1 MNAVILVSGKISS
14 GKNTLAEMIKAELE
28 AMGVNVA
35 VDSFAK
41 PLKDMCKEAFKPL
54 TEYLNDL
61 IRNQSPWG
69 FDHLI
74 TSDENWYE
82 NKNEITRRI
91 LQAVG
96 TDVVRKVNPNYWAES
111 FVQRCLA
118 ESSQI
123 IINSDC
129 RFPSEIEAVWGAYKM
144 RCFKIRVERKTNRDS
159 VVHEHSSETALDVW
173 SEWDMMIENNGTL
186 DELKNEA
193 KEIAAWICKTYVK
206 GA

>member
-1 MNAVILVSGKISS
+1 MNAVILISGKISS
-14 GKNTLAEMIKAELE
+14 GKNTLAEMIKTELE

-41 PLKDMCKEAFKPL
+41 PLKDMCKEAFRPL

-61 IRNQSPWG
+61 IRNQSPVG
-69 FDHLI
+69 LEHLI

-96 TDVVRKVNPNYWAES
+96 TDIVRKISPNYWAEA

-118 ESSQI
+118 ESAQV

-129 RFPSEIEAVWGAYKM
+129 RFPSEIFEVKKAYGY
-144 RCFKIRVERKTNRDS
+144 RCLQLRIDRTVDRS
-159 VVHEHSSETALDVW
+159 SSAHEHSSETALDTW
-173 SEWDMMIENNGTL
+173 SKFDSEFLNNGTL
-186 DELKNEA
+186 DELKEYA
-193 KEIAAWICKTYVK
+193 QSWAQWIIKNYT
-206 GA
+206 